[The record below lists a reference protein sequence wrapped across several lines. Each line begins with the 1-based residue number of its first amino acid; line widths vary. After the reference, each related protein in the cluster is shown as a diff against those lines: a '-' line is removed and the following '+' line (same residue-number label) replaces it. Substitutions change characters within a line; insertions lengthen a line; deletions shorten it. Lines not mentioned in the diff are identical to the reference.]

1 MNSVYSLLNRVNPL
15 EIDDMTIEEQTISS
29 ACRRLG
35 ISVDDNVETEL
46 LSPGIRLFLGFDR
59 HQRRMIRYKAIE
71 LGDRLIIETY

>member
-1 MNSVYSLLNRVNPL
+1 MNSLFSLLNRVNPL
-15 EIDDMTIEEQTISS
+15 EIGDMIIEEQTISS

-46 LSPGIRLFLGFDR
+46 LSPGIRLFHGFDR
-59 HQRRMIRYKAIE
+59 HQKRMIRYKAIE